1 MGLVFSNDF
10 FWLENN
16 TYLNLLGFV
25 LIFGFLKLDLNLLRG
40 WGERGAEAG
49 GHRSPPSRGCDSTWI
64 ANQGARRQGLAQG
77 KVVRWHVLAVLSA
90 AGHCHQRPGKQGP
103 AVVSSTQL
111 ETPATPNG
119 RASLSPASEA
129 LHPSLSGPE
138 GPSRLLPSL
147 SLFPAHPQRHPF
159 PPTWGWG
166 FVFHC
171 LESLSFFMT

>member
-129 LHPSLSGPE
+129 CIQACPDLRALPDYCLLCPSSLPT
-138 GPSRLLPSL
+138 PSATPFLRPGVGG
-147 SLFPAHPQRHPF
+147 LFFTVWNPF
-159 PPTWGWG
+159 P
-166 FVFHC
+166 
-171 LESLSFFMT
+171 SS